1 MNKIKINMDLF
12 VSLAESILLQMPY
25 IPQTDVTELVRKK
38 IEDNYG
44 ATTEMVKVRN
54 STRTLYATFTDEQ
67 QLTAF
72 LLAWG
77 N

>member
-1 MNKIKINMDLF
+1 MDLF

-38 IEDNYG
+38 IEDNYS

-72 LLAWG
+72 LLAWS

>member
-1 MNKIKINMDLF
+1 MDLF